1 MIIKYVL
8 PFTLLSASF
17 MANANLR
24 WFDIELIFFE
34 RQLDSELKE
43 DLSADD
49 LTAIDYSKTK
59 DIIADAYQEIQK
71 IKYKE
76 CTGELDITVN
86 QEETHSTGEQRFER
100 TVTEPEMESTVEIM
114 PEQDAPT
121 EFDDKLLTCQKDT
134 EITALETL
142 PLTPEALTQEHT
154 DYIYLLSEEQL
165 ELKDTVARL
174 KQRGL
179 KPLLHTGWRQ
189 PESNV
194 RNATPMYLYG
204 GKNLSAVVN
213 KKEKAQSLEQMLE
226 EYTQFDTSYE
236 MEYGIDE
243 SSTETLHQALPEIDN
258 TREESILAKQTWQL
272 EGKFKVFIRHNY
284 LNIEADF
291 DLNDLTEQTVE
302 QINFEQNQNT
312 FSAEQLTETVL
323 KTDRFSQFRRV
334 ISSEIH
340 YFDHPRLGVIMQIR
354 RYNH

>member
-1 MIIKYVL
+1 
-8 PFTLLSASF
+8 

-49 LTAIDYSKTK
+49 FAAIDYSKTK
-59 DIIADAYQEIQK
+59 DIIAEAYQEIQN

-76 CTGELDITVN
+76 CTGELDITLLQDESSIV
-86 QEETHSTGEQRFER
+86 GEDRFELN
-100 TVTEPEMESTVEIM
+100 VIESTEANFSEPP
-114 PEQDAPT
+114 PEDEPLS
-121 EFDDKLLTCQKDT
+121 EFDDNQLVCEKNTN
-134 EITALETL
+134 ITKLETL

-165 ELKDTVARL
+165 ELIETVARL

-189 PESNV
+189 PESNI

-204 GKNLSAVVN
+204 GKNLSAIVN
-213 KKEKAQSLEQMLE
+213 KTEKTQSLEQMLE

-236 MEYGIDE
+236 MDYGVDE
-243 SSTETLHQALPEIDN
+243 SAAETLHQAIPIIDN
-258 TREESILAKQTWQL
+258 AAKESILEKQTWQL

-302 QINFEQNQNT
+302 QFNFEQSQNT
-312 FSAEQLTETVL
+312 FSADQLTETVL